1 MSLSWLSLGSM
12 VGYTTTA
19 LYQLKNED
27 NKNVRMDDELGSW
40 FAASFWLGGILAC
53 SFGGY
58 LGGILGRRKL
68 IIFTSP
74 INKNQIHYS
83 SRLRERSILCSGKK
97 TATNNGVSIQS

>member
-1 MSLSWLSLGSM
+1 M

-19 LYQLKNED
+19 LYQLENE
-27 NKNVRMDDELGSW
+27 NNTNVQMDKDLGSW

-74 INKNQIHYS
+74 INIAGWI
-83 SRLRERSILCSGKK
+83 ILGETQLYIKIGSF
-97 TATNNGVSIQS
+97 

>member
-74 INKNQIHYS
+74 INIAGWI
-83 SRLRERSILCSGKK
+83 ILGNK
-97 TATNNGVSIQS
+97 TKTELCTYIQRTYHRRINL